1 MDLQTAK
8 EEYAAALSRGK
19 KEYKGRIA
27 AGLNPYPEVLDQILE
42 NQAGNAVQELGLVEI
57 PANRIIGVKSSG
69 RITAFTAS
77 FRPLLSVDTEFGT
90 KWCSLCRDHLSDA
103 GIRDPILCYEYLG
116 DFYVQ
121 EGNKRV
127 SVLRHFDAA
136 RIPGT
141 VRRVMP
147 TPSEDPRIKAY
158 YEFLE
163 FYKASKLYTVQFRR
177 PGDYA
182 KLLAHLGRDP
192 DYVWTEQERR
202 TFNSYFQYF
211 LEAFQKVREDKI
223 YEAEDEEPAD
233 ILPEEALLL
242 WLKIYS
248 FRDLGRFSGTQL
260 AESLNNLWADVVA
273 GTKKSA
279 VKTDAAPAPE
289 SKPSFITRI
298 MSSVPD
304 HVNVAFVHQLDI
316 QTSAW
321 VVGHEEGRNH
331 LEEVFG
337 DEVTVRSY
345 FNANT
350 PEEAERL
357 LERAVAN
364 GAQVVFTTA
373 PKLNRAT
380 LKFAVKYPKIQFYNC
395 SVDQP
400 YSSVRAYYGRIY
412 EAKFITGAIA
422 GAMAQNDRIGYV
434 ASNPIFG
441 VPASI
446 NAFAL
451 GARMTNPRAQIEL
464 RWSCCEPAPQ
474 AEFFSDG
481 IRVISNRD
489 VPTKDK
495 VYMEYCAFCNYGTY
509 LMDDRGGLIALGSPV
524 WVWGKF
530 YENVVRN
537 LLNGGKTED
546 SDTPAAVNYWLGM
559 DSGVIGLELSSLL
572 PEGVRALAHILEQGI
587 TSRTLDPFARKIVAQ
602 DGTVKNDGTTTFT
615 PDELL
620 HMDWLCDNVLGS
632 IPSFDEILPMSQSLV
647 RELGIYRDTIP
658 AVKEKQE

>member
-1 MDLQTAK
+1 MDLQIVK
-8 EEYAAALSRGK
+8 EEYAAALNRGR
-19 KEYKGRIA
+19 KEYKERFA
-27 AGLNPYPEVLDQILE
+27 AGLNPYPAVLDDIL
-42 NQAGNAVQELGLVEI
+42 AGRNGLSVQELGIVDV
-57 PANRIIGVKSSG
+57 PANRIIGTKSAG

-77 FRPLLSVDTEFGT
+77 FRPLLALDTEFAQ
-90 KWCSLCRDHLSDA
+90 KWCMLCRDHLGDT
-103 GIRDPILCYEYLG
+103 GIREPILCYEYLG

-141 VRRVMP
+141 VIRVLP
-147 TPSEDPRIKAY
+147 EVSDDPRVRAY
-158 YEFLE
+158 YEFLD
-163 FYKASKLYTVQFRR
+163 FYKASRLYTLQFRR

-182 KLLAHLGRDP
+182 RLLAFLGREP
-192 DYVWTEQERR
+192 GEVWSDQERR

-211 LEAFQKVREDKI
+211 LDAFDKVSDELEDV
-223 YEAEDEEPAD
+223 
-233 ILPEEALLL
+233 LPEEALLL
-242 WLKIYS
+242 WLKVHP
-248 FRDLGRFSGTQL
+248 FRDLGKLSSAQL
-260 AESLNNLWADVVA
+260 VESLKALWPDVV
-273 GTKKSA
+273 TSTQKSE
-279 VKTDAAPAPE
+279 VKTDAEPAPE
-289 SKPSFITRI
+289 SRPNLISRI
-298 MSSVPD
+298 ISSVPD
-304 HVNVAFVHQLDI
+304 HVNVAFVHQLDPK
-316 QTSAW
+316 TSAW
-321 VVGHEEGRNH
+321 VLGHEEGRRH
-331 LEEVFG
+331 LEAVFG
-337 DEVTVRSY
+337 SDVTTRSY

-350 PEEAERL
+350 PEETEKL
-357 LERAVAN
+357 LEQAVRD

-373 PKLNRAT
+373 PKLSRST
-380 LKFAVKYPKIQFYNC
+380 LKIAVKYPKVHFYNC

-400 YSSVRAYYGRIY
+400 YSSIRTYYGRIY

-464 RWSCCEPAPQ
+464 RWSCCEGTPQ
-474 AEFFSDG
+474 ADFFRDG

-489 VPTKDK
+489 VPTQNK
-495 VYMEYCAFCNYGTY
+495 VYLEFCNYGTY
-509 LMDDRGGLIALGSPV
+509 LMDNRGGLIALASPV

-530 YENVVRN
+530 YENVIRK
-537 LLNGGKTED
+537 LLHGGKTD
-546 SDTPAAVNYWLGM
+546 SKSTPKAVNYWLGM
-559 DSGVIGLELSSLL
+559 DSGVIGLELAPRL
-572 PEGVRALAHILEQGI
+572 PEGVSALAKHLEKGI
-587 TSRTLDPFARKIVAQ
+587 ATRTLDPFARKIKAQ

-632 IPSFDEILPMSQSLV
+632 IPAFDEILPMSQSLV
-647 RELGIYRDTIP
+647 RELGIYRDSIP
-658 AVKEKQE
+658 AVKEKQT

>member
-1 MDLQTAK
+1 MDLQIAK

-19 KEYKGRIA
+19 KEYKERTA
-27 AGLNPYPEVLDQILE
+27 AGLSPYPLVLDEILE
-42 NQAGNAVQELGLVEI
+42 DQTGHAIQEVGLVEI
-57 PANRIIGVKSSG
+57 PANRIVGVKSSG

-90 KWCSLCRDHLSDA
+90 KWCALCSDHLSDT
-103 GIRDPILCYEYLG
+103 GIREPILCYEYLG
-116 DFYVQ
+116 NFYVQ

-141 VRRVMP
+141 VRRVLP
-147 TPSEDPRIKAY
+147 QPGSSPRVKAY

-163 FYKASKLYTVQFRR
+163 FYRVSRLYTVQFRR

-182 KLLAHLGRDP
+182 RLLALLGRDP
-192 DYVWTEQERR
+192 DYVWTEQEHRN
-202 TFNSYFQYF
+202 FNSYFQYF
-211 LEAFQKVREDKI
+211 LDAFSTVKEEKA
-223 YEAEDEEPAD
+223 YEEEDEEQTD

-242 WLKIYS
+242 WLKIHP
-248 FRDLGRFSGTQL
+248 FKDLGRFSGSQL
-260 AESLNNLWADVVA
+260 EESLRALWADVVA
-273 GTKKSA
+273 STKKSP
-279 VKTDAAPAPE
+279 VKTDAVPAPE
-289 SKPSFITRI
+289 TKPGFITRI
-298 MSSVPD
+298 MTSVPD
-304 HVNVAFVHQLDI
+304 HINVAFVHQLDI

-321 VVGHEEGRNH
+321 VVSHEEGRKH
-331 LEEVFG
+331 LEAVFG
-337 DEVTVRSY
+337 DDVTVRSY

-350 PEEAERL
+350 TEEAERL
-357 LERAVAN
+357 LERAVAD

-373 PKLNRAT
+373 PKLLRST
-380 LKFAVKYPKIQFYNC
+380 LKFAVKYPKVQFYNC

-400 YSSVRAYYGRIY
+400 YSSVRTYYGRIY

-451 GARMTNPRAQIEL
+451 GARLTNPRAQIEL
-464 RWSCCEPAPQ
+464 RWSCCAGAPQ
-474 AEFFSDG
+474 ADFFADG

-489 VPTKDK
+489 VPTKERVD
-495 VYMEYCAFCNYGTY
+495 MEFCAFCNSGTY

-530 YENVVRN
+530 YENVIRN
-537 LLNGGKTED
+537 LLNGGKAQD

-559 DSGVIGLELSSLL
+559 DSGVIGLELSSFL
-572 PEGVRALAHILEQGI
+572 PEGVRTLAGILEKGI
-587 TSRTLDPFARKIVAQ
+587 SSRTLDPFARKIVAQ
-602 DGTVKNDGTTTFT
+602 DGTVKNDGTVTFT

-632 IPSFDEILPMSQSLV
+632 IPGFDEILPMSQSLV

-658 AVKEKQE
+658 AVKENQE